1 MIKRT
6 IIILIASSA
15 FVALAFIG
23 GIAPVPGMH
32 GDHGQG
38 HSAQGHGQHGNADHG
53 GMHDMHMMPVESEL
67 DFIAGMIPHHQEA
80 VDSAQELLIITERSE
95 MRELAEAIIAAQT
108 DEIAMMQ
115 GWLRDWYPNA
125 ETDVA
130 YQPMMRPLAALS
142 PEAADQAFLEDMIM
156 HHMMAIMMAQDVLA
170 LDGVRDEVRSFAE
183 AVIADQS
190 AENQQMMQWLR
201 DWYGV
206 TPMMDMPHHG
216 H

>member
-6 IIILIASSA
+6 IIILLVSSA
-15 FVALAFIG
+15 FVALAFIS
-23 GIAPVPGMH
+23 GIAPAPGMH
-32 GDHGQG
+32 GDH
-38 HSAQGHGQHGNADHG
+38 AQGHGQHGMPGHS

-80 VDSAQELLIITERSE
+80 VDSAQELLDVTERSE

-108 DEIAMMQ
+108 EEIAMMQ
-115 GWLRDWYPNA
+115 GWLEAWYPDA
-125 ETDVA
+125 DTEVV

-142 PEAADQAFLEDMIM
+142 PEAADRAFLEDMIM